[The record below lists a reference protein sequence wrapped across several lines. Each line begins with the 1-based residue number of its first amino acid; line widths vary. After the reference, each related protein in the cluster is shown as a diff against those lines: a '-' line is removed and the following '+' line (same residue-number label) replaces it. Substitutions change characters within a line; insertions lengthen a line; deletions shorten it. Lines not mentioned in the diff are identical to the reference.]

1 MHVHSAGFG
10 EKGAYNFISA
20 HCKKHNILSTHIHT
34 QTQTYEHTHT
44 HMHTESKDKWKV
56 ELQAVKEVHL

>member
-20 HCKKHNILSTHIHT
+20 HCKKHNILNIHT